1 LRRRRRREF
10 NRKILNI
17 NTAEIRSAAMEVGRY
32 RVCGLG
38 FMVDLQQWKEDIYIY
53 MYIYIYI
60 YIYILFIGIKYV
72 APGIYILFTGIKYV
86 APGIYILFIG
96 IKYVA
101 PGNPSEK
108 ELRKKWEMGNRK

>member
-1 LRRRRRREF
+1 
-10 NRKILNI
+10 
-17 NTAEIRSAAMEVGRY
+17 
-32 RVCGLG
+32 
-38 FMVDLQQWKEDIYIY
+38 
-53 MYIYIYI
+53 
-60 YIYILFIGIKYV
+60 LFIGIKYV